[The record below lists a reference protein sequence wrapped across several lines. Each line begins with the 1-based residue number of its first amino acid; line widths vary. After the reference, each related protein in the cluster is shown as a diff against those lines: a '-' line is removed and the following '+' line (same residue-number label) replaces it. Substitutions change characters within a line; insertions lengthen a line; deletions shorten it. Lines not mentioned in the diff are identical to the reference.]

1 MDNASREAERRRIA
15 SEAPS
20 ARVIGFSRNLG
31 FAGAANE
38 GIARTRAPFVL
49 LLNND
54 AVLAPDYAARLAA
67 RLAADERL
75 AAAQGLILA
84 GHGRVIDGAGLAWNA
99 RGEAVPALAGQDASA
114 APREPFE
121 VTGVSATATLYRR
134 EALESVAPHGEAF
147 DGSYF
152 AYYEDVDL
160 SLRLARAG
168 WRFVCDPRAVATH
181 EGSLTGR
188 RTPWRRA
195 FWTARN
201 RWRTLFR
208 NFAPSLLARH
218 LGPLLARG
226 PRARP
231 AGGMARRR
239 AAAARLAAAARD
251 GLPRAGGDGPP
262 RSLPG
267 RSRSVVIREIAA
279 IFVSWRDEEELTAA
293 VGGSRGGAPAC
304 PALGRSRLAHHR
316 RQRRRR
322 TPPGG
327 KRPLG
332 RRDPGPLARS
342 GRPGQRREPRL
353 RAGGEPGGAPG
364 LGRRPPLPQSRHAR
378 RGRALLRNRAR
389 VRRAIRPSSR
399 SRRV

>member
-1 MDNASREAERRRIA
+1 MSGPSRTPDIDAIVVNRDGGDALFRALASLERQKDVRLSAVVIDNASREAERRRIA

-67 RLAADERL
+67 RLADERL

-84 GHGRVIDGAGLAWNA
+84 GHGRVIDGAGLAWNT

-160 SLRLARAG
+160 SLRLARGG
-168 WRFVCDPRAVATH
+168 WRFICDPRAVATH

-208 NFAPSLLARH
+208 NFTPSLLARH
-218 LGPLLARG
+218 LGPLLVWPRLPAMAF
-226 PRARP
+226 RAR
-231 AGGMARRR
+231 AET
-239 AAAARLAAAARD
+239 
-251 GLPRAGGDGPP
+251 GLLDRFPDGP
-262 RSLPG
+262 
-267 RSRSVVIREIAA
+267 
-279 IFVSWRDEEELTAA
+279 
-293 VGGSRGGAPAC
+293 
-304 PALGRSRLAHHR
+304 
-316 RQRRRR
+316 
-322 TPPGG
+322 
-327 KRPLG
+327 
-332 RRDPGPLARS
+332 DPS
-342 GRPGQRREPRL
+342 
-353 RAGGEPGGAPG
+353 
-364 LGRRPPLPQSRHAR
+364 
-378 RGRALLRNRAR
+378 
-389 VRRAIRPSSR
+389 
-399 SRRV
+399 